1 MDEYFLTKKAVEII
15 LDNLN
20 EHFIKC
26 LVNLSIQDRYADN
39 TKLIIGIYE
48 LVNTYFTTRRNDIL
62 SSCIKYTNKSYYLHL
77 SDSLFRLIQNHLANA
92 NINNRYLFIN
102 DLITKYNNP
111 IIPFSSITRNI
122 TTNTRTRFNS
132 GVSYANEYRGYEGDK
147 CSEDES
153 RECDDEEGD
162 GNGDG
167 EHIANDAGTLF
178 KEAYNTLKTNK
189 RGQKNFKDIELSNLN
204 KSDLL

>member
-48 LVNTYFTTRRNDIL
+48 LVNTYFTTRRNDLL

-111 IIPFSSITRNI
+111 IIPFSSITRNVNA
-122 TTNTRTRFNS
+122 NTRTRFNS
-132 GVSYANEYRGYEGDK
+132 CVSYSNEYRGYEGDK
-147 CSEDES
+147 CSEDEGK
-153 RECDDEEGD
+153 ECYDDD
-162 GNGDG
+162 KDG
-167 EHIANDAGTLF
+167 EHIAKDAGTLF

>member
-1 MDEYFLTKKAVEII
+1 MDEYFLTKKVVEII
-15 LDNLN
+15 LNNLN
-20 EHFIKC
+20 DHFVKC
-26 LVNLSIQDRYADN
+26 LVNLSIKERYKDN
-39 TKLIIGIYE
+39 MMLIIGIYE
-48 LVNTYFTTRRNDIL
+48 LINTYFTTRRNDIL

-77 SDSLFRLIQNHLANA
+77 SDSLFRLIQNHLANT
-92 NINNRYLFIN
+92 NVNNRYLFIN

-122 TTNTRTRFNS
+122 TANSRTRFNS
-132 GVSYANEYRGYEGDK
+132 GVSYSNEYRGYEGDK

-153 RECDDEEGD
+153 RECDDDDGD
-162 GNGDG
+162 DK
-167 EHIANDAGTLF
+167 HIAKDAGTLF

-189 RGQKNFKDIELSNLN
+189 RGQRNLKDIELSNLN

>member
-48 LVNTYFTTRRNDIL
+48 LVNTYFTTRRNDLL

-111 IIPFSSITRNI
+111 IIPFSSITRNVNA
-122 TTNTRTRFNS
+122 NTRTRFNS
-132 GVSYANEYRGYEGDK
+132 CVSYSNEYRGYEGDK
-147 CSEDES
+147 CSEDEGK
-153 RECDDEEGD
+153 ECYDDERDGD
-162 GNGDG
+162 
-167 EHIANDAGTLF
+167 EKHIAKDAGTLF
-178 KEAYNTLKTNK
+178 KEAYNTLKINK
-189 RGQKNFKDIELSNLN
+189 RGQGKFKDIELSNLN